1 MGIKQE
7 GKIIDIQINGGGEEI
22 MTILDEYCEEIA
34 VIPTEEGK
42 NYFRSFE
49 GKVPPKFVRQCIF
62 AGIFFALK
70 HPERIEVIREAI

>member
-7 GKIIDIQINGGGEEI
+7 GKIIDIQINDGGEEI
-22 MTILDEYCEEIA
+22 MTILDEYCEEIV
-34 VIPTEEGK
+34 VIPTENAK
-42 NYFRSFE
+42 SYFRDWNRI
-49 GKVPPKFVRQCIF
+49 VPPKFVRQCIF